1 MRLTGG
7 EGVAEERAR
16 RRLHPPLPR
25 EGGTGPHGPSRGAAK
40 YCGVGVEGICPPA
53 LCLVFFFLNS
63 LNLVCSRDEW
73 RGAGGGRSAAIACPG
88 TSRPAAAEARRAAP
102 RNPRLPRK
110 GAAAVSAGGPRGRGR
125 ASALAAGRTPRA
137 KAARGWQELCALP
150 APRGAERR
158 AQLASPRPRDRTN
171 RRGVISFFSR
181 FPPFFFSSTPPP
193 GASAPR
199 RAGNALR
206 PPVPR
211 DGAWAA
217 GAVRTPGARGVVPAM
232 KRGTGHRESWG
243 PRAGPR

>member
-1 MRLTGG
+1 MGRGSRRSAHAGASIPRCPGRAGRGPTALLG
-7 EGVAEERAR
+7 ELQNTAGWGWREFV
-16 RRLHPPLPR
+16 PPPF
-25 EGGTGPHGPSRGAAK
+25 
-40 YCGVGVEGICPPA
+40 VWF
-53 LCLVFFFLNS
+53 FFFLNS

-110 GAAAVSAGGPRGRGR
+110 GAAAVPVSAGGPRGRGR